1 MLFLLDA
8 SVLIGADAGLL
19 ALDRVPEFWEW
30 LLEKAREGRIKIP
43 REMYEEIVRGGK
55 DDRLVLWIE
64 KHKDDLVLADEA
76 SRKSVS
82 EVTSRGYA
90 PDLTEVEVEKTGR
103 DPFLIA
109 YAFNEPEERCIVTE
123 EVSRPTATRGNR
135 KIPDVCS
142 LLRLHCCDTVELI
155 RRLDFRTRKS

>member
-8 SVLIGADAGLL
+8 SVFIGADSGLL

-30 LLEKAREGRIKIP
+30 ILEKAREGRIKIP
-43 REMYEEIVRGGK
+43 REMYEEIVLGGEN
-55 DDRLVLWIE
+55 DRLVMWIE
-64 KHKDDLVLADEA
+64 KHKGDLVLAGEA
-76 SRKSVS
+76 SPKSVR

-90 PDLTEVEVEKTGR
+90 PNLTEVEVAKIGR

-109 YAFNEPEERCIVTE
+109 YAFDEPEQRCVVTE
-123 EVSRPTATRGNR
+123 EVSRPKATRGNR

-142 LLRLHCCDTVELI
+142 GLDLHCCDMVELI